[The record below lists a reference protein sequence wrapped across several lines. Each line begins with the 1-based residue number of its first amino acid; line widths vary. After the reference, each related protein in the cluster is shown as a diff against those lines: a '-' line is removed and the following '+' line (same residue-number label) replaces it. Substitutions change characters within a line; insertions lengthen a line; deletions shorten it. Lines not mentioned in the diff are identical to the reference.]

1 MLNEIHATPMCFNAL
16 MTLVAEVPATRIA
29 NDKSRFPA
37 GIEVPVITGWLF
49 HVVSFLTHIGLE
61 QVTFT

>member
-1 MLNEIHATPMCFNAL
+1 MCFNAL
-16 MTLVAEVPATRIA
+16 ITFVAEVPAVRVPKD
-29 NDKSRFPA
+29 NNKFPA

-49 HVVSFLTHIGLE
+49 HVVSYLPHSSLE